1 MGQWRRSAIIAGM
14 TMFGLLNGSG
24 AGAQTGS
31 DFYATHPI
39 TLISS
44 FTAGGFNDLA
54 SRLVARHFGR
64 FIPGAPGIIVKN
76 IPGAGGVIA
85 ANNIYQMALRDG
97 SVIGQLDRGIP
108 LTGFR
113 GAPNVKFDVLGF
125 TWLGSLST
133 YANEACILWVRKDHP
148 AMNVA
153 DLYGPGLR
161 TRLGTVPGATN
172 HLLSKVSKKALGL
185 NVDVIT
191 GYPGAGSI
199 WIGLLNGELDGHIIG
214 TSSVESSHPHLLKDG
229 GIRPLVQ
236 FGRQTR
242 MAGYENVPTG
252 LEIARDEQQR
262 ALVDFAEL
270 PFVTSLPFV
279 APPNIPA
286 DRAQILEAAF
296 KAMIVDPEFTQDAQ
310 RMKIEISPIAGKP
323 QLELLQKYSRTSKA
337 VIAQYNEIIDADQ

>member
-1 MGQWRRSAIIAGM
+1 MALWRRSAFATGM
-14 TMFGLLNGSG
+14 TLLALSMVPG
-24 AGAQTGS
+24 ARAQTGA

-44 FTAGGFNDLA
+44 FAAGGFNDLA
-54 SRLVARHFGR
+54 SRLVARHLGR

-76 IPGAGGVIA
+76 VPGAGGVIA
-85 ANNIYQMALRDG
+85 ANNLYQTAARDG
-97 SVIGQLDRGIP
+97 TVIGQLDRGIP
-108 LTGFR
+108 QTGFR

-148 AMNVA
+148 AMSVE
-153 DLYGPGLR
+153 DLKKPSLH

-172 HLLSKVSKKALGL
+172 HLLSKVSKKVLGL

-191 GYPGAGSI
+191 GYPGAGPI
-199 WIGLLNGELDGHIIG
+199 WIALLNGELDGHIIG

-252 LEIARDEQQR
+252 LEIARDDNER
-262 ALVDFAEL
+262 ALVEFAEL

-286 DRAQILEAAF
+286 DRAQILDAAF
-296 KAMIVDPEFTQDAQ
+296 QAMIVDPEFIQDAQ

-323 QLELLQKYSRTSKA
+323 LMELLKKYSKTSKA
-337 VIAQYNEIIDADQ
+337 VIEQYNQVIDSDQ

>member
-1 MGQWRRSAIIAGM
+1 MGQWRRSAFVSVM
-14 TMFGLLNGSG
+14 TLLGLMNGSG
-24 AGAQTGS
+24 ARAQTAG
-31 DFYATHPI
+31 DFYATHSL

-44 FTAGGFNDLA
+44 FAAGGFNDLA
-54 SRLVARHFGR
+54 SRLVARHIGR
-64 FIPGAPGIIVKN
+64 FIPGAPGVIVKN

-85 ANNIYQMALRDG
+85 ANNIYQTAARDG
-97 SVIGQLDRGIP
+97 TVIGQLDRGIP
-108 LTGFR
+108 QTGFR

-148 AMNVA
+148 ASTVA
-153 DLYGPGLR
+153 DLYKPGLR

-191 GYPGAGSI
+191 GYPGAGPI
-199 WIGLLNGELDGHIIG
+199 WIGLLNGELDGQIIG

-252 LEIARDEQQR
+252 MEIAKDEKQR
-262 ALVDFAEL
+262 ALVEFAEL

-286 DRAQILEAAF
+286 DRAQILDAAF
-296 KAMIVDPEFTQDAQ
+296 QAMIVDPEFVQDAQ

-323 QLELLQKYSRTSKA
+323 LVELLKKYALTSKA
-337 VIAQYNEIIDADQ
+337 VIEQYNEIIDGDQ

>member
-1 MGQWRRSAIIAGM
+1 MRQWRRSAIIAGL
-14 TMFGLLNGSG
+14 TMLGLLNGTS
-24 AGAQTGS
+24 ARAQTGG
-31 DFYATHPI
+31 DFYATHSI

-44 FTAGGFNDLA
+44 FAAGGFNDLA

-64 FIPGAPGIIVKN
+64 FIPGTPGIVVKN

-85 ANNIYQMALRDG
+85 ANTLYQTAARDG
-97 SVIGQLDRGIP
+97 TVIGQLDRGIP
-108 LTGFR
+108 QTGFR

-153 DLYGPGLR
+153 DLSTPGLR

-172 HLLSKVSKKALGL
+172 HLLSKVSKKVLGL

-191 GYPGAGSI
+191 GYPGAGPI
-199 WIGLLNGELDGHIIG
+199 WIGLLNGELDGQIIG
-214 TSSVESSHPHLLKDG
+214 TSSVDSSHPHLLKDG

-252 LEIARDEQQR
+252 LEIARDDQQR
-262 ALVDFAEL
+262 ALVAFAEL

-286 DRAQILEAAF
+286 DRAQMLEAAF
-296 KAMIVDPEFTQDAQ
+296 QAMIVDPDFVQDAQ

-323 QLELLQKYSRTSKA
+323 LLELLQKYSRTSKA

>member
-1 MGQWRRSAIIAGM
+1 MGLRARSAFVAAWAL
-14 TMFGLLNGSG
+14 FGVASASG
-24 AGAQTGS
+24 ARAETGA
-31 DFYATHPI
+31 DFYASHPI

-44 FTAGGFNDLA
+44 FAAGGFNDLA
-54 SRLVARHFGR
+54 SRLVSRHFGR
-64 FIPGAPGIIVKN
+64 FVPGSPGVIVKN
-76 IPGAGGVIA
+76 MPGAGGVIA
-85 ANNIYQMALRDG
+85 ANHLYQVAARDG

-108 LTGFR
+108 QTGFR
-113 GAPNVKFDVLGF
+113 SAPNVKFDVLRF

-148 AMNVA
+148 AMSLA
-153 DLYGPGLR
+153 DLKGPLR

-191 GYPGAGSI
+191 GYPGAGPI
-199 WIGLLNGELDGHIIG
+199 WIGLLNGEIDGHIIG
-214 TSSVESSHPHLLKDG
+214 TSSVESSHPHLLRDG

-242 MAGYENVPTG
+242 MAGYEDVPTG
-252 LEIARDEQQR
+252 LEIARNDAER
-262 ALVDFAEL
+262 ALVEFAEL

-279 APPNIPA
+279 APPQIPA
-286 DRAQILEAAF
+286 DRAQILDAAF
-296 KAMIVDPEFTQDAQ
+296 QAMIVDAEFVQDAQ

-323 QLELLQKYSRTSKA
+323 LLELLKRYSATPKA
-337 VIAQYNEIIDADQ
+337 VIAQYNDIIDSDQ